1 MKCLVKILS
10 LCSVLLLVSCK
21 KELEKPKVIYS
32 NSAKTNALPKID
44 TATIATADLPIQ
56 MQGTNYLLFPLG
68 DLNVSDGNAKPNYD
82 ATSGVNETS
91 FKISNYSENEI
102 TGYLRNI
109 KFQEMG
115 SDSIKALTD
124 KIILIQTATYL
135 KTVAEKTKQQI
146 LVYTLADMDTNKDG
160 KLDANDIKSL
170 YLSEISGSRFTK
182 MSVDFQEL
190 VDWNLIESKSRL
202 YFRTIEDT
210 NKNGAFDKKDVLQYH
225 FIDLTTRE
233 WKVSDYNPVD

>member
-10 LCSVLLLVSCK
+10 FCSILLLVSCK

-32 NSAKTNALPKID
+32 TTAKTNALPKAD

-56 MQGTNYLLFPLG
+56 MQGTNYLIFPVG
-68 DLNVSDGNAKPNYD
+68 DLNVSGGNAKPNYD
-82 ATSGVNETS
+82 ASSGVNETS

-109 KFQEMG
+109 KFQEIG

-135 KTVAEKTKQQI
+135 KTVAEKAKQQI

-170 YLSEISGSRFTK
+170 YLSEISGNRFTK

-210 NKNGAFDKKDVLQYH
+210 NKNGAFDKNDVLHYH
-225 FIDLTTRE
+225 FIDLTNKE
-233 WKVSDYNPVD
+233 WKVSDYNPID